1 MNPSTLYPLRA
12 VRALALQAQRLS
24 TPHRQTP
31 SPGVEDVY
39 QTIEQ
44 IGWIQID
51 TLQVVHRS
59 QYLTLWSRLGTY
71 NTEYLDHLLFDG
83 GNTSP
88 DNKRR
93 LFEYWAHAACVIPL
107 KEYRFWRPMMRR
119 QVEREIGRRGTWAH
133 EDENAKLLRSVIK
146 QIEAAGAAR
155 PVDFRTEQKAAGT
168 WRNWDQ
174 AKIALEHLYNTG
186 QLVISNRINF
196 QRIYDVP
203 ARVLP
208 NWVDR
213 NEPTEEEAFR
223 HLLEISI
230 KAHGICQPAQVGDYF
245 HMKRT
250 ESKPIIDAMIAD
262 GSFLSVQAKLVDDQ
276 VHQMLVHPDNLP
288 LLEMA
293 AEGEIT
299 PGRTTFLSPFD
310 SLFWAKGRDTSFW
323 NFRQVLECYKP
334 AEIRRW
340 GYFCLPILYR
350 DKLVGRFDPKVERQ
364 TGVMRLK
371 KLYLEPKVRPSNRL
385 IWSISRTMK
394 DFMCFHQARNLVIE
408 HSDPPEF
415 GAKLMAAI

>member
-12 VRALALQAQRLS
+12 VRALALQAQKLS

-31 SPGVEDVY
+31 SPDVEDVY

-93 LFEYWAHAACVIPL
+93 FFEYWAHAACVIPL
-107 KEYRFWRPMMRR
+107 KAYRFWRPMMRR
-119 QVEREIGRRGTWAH
+119 QVEREIGWRGTWAH

-168 WRNWDQ
+168 WWNWDQ

-213 NEPTEEEAFR
+213 KEPTEEEAFR

-230 KAHGICQPAQVGDYF
+230 QAHGICQPAQVGDYF

-310 SLFWAKGRDTSFW
+310 SLFWAKERDTSFW